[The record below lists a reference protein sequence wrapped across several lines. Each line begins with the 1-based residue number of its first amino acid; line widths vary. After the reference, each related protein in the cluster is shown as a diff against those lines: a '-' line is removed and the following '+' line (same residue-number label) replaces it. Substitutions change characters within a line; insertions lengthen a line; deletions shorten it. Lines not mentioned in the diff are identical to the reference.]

1 MRAVTSGIKLLALG
15 LVAAAASG
23 CVSADRSALYD
34 RDEPEQRLAS
44 MVDGVVARVDERSQ
58 VVVLDTGQMYRGSG
72 DRAILVNGQPMRLA
86 SVTPGT
92 RVTIVS
98 GSPVVYQNGQYVTVP
113 PGTATVTT
121 PGTVVT
127 PAPGTVVTPAPGTVA
142 APAPGTVVTPAPGT
156 VVAAPPAGTVVA
168 APPGAVAVPSNVVR
182 MHGRVVDVETNGNV
196 KVRLPD
202 GNAFELRPPAGTVYR
217 KGDPVTIDMTFGA
230 PAPSALPR

>member
-1 MRAVTSGIKLLALG
+1 MRPGRSAIRLLALG

-23 CVSADRSALYD
+23 CVSSERSALYD

-58 VVVLDTGQMYRGSG
+58 VVVLDNGQMYRVSG
-72 DRAILVNGQPMRLA
+72 DRAILVNGQPVRLA
-86 SVTPGT
+86 RVQPGT

-98 GSPVVYQNGQYVTVP
+98 GSPVVYQNGQYVAVA

-121 PGTVVT
+121 PGTVVA
-127 PAPGTVVTPAPGTVA
+127 APGTVVTPAPGTVVA
-142 APAPGTVVTPAPGT
+142 PAPGT

-168 APPGAVAVPSNVVR
+168 APPAAVAVPSNVVR
-182 MHGRVVDVETNGNV
+182 MHGRVVDVESNGDV

-202 GNAFELRPPAGTVYR
+202 GNSFELRPPAGTVYR

>member
-58 VVVLDTGQMYRGSG
+58 VVVLDNGQMYRVSG

-86 SVTPGT
+86 TVQPGT

-98 GSPVVYQNGQYVTVP
+98 GSPVVYQNGQYVTVA

-121 PGTVVT
+121 PGTVV
-127 PAPGTVVTPAPGTVA
+127 